1 MGYRD
6 LSSDVFSSGLLR
18 NCRYNDYIIFIS
30 NRAVG
35 NRDSGE
41 RTLRS
46 VLRWDQRAQRRKSGA
61 IVFRP
66 GCVTIGVVVWSGWLR
81 QHRSILKFGLP
92 QLTRSRAKEDR
103 CSRAKN
109 WFNPCSRGAATRS
122 EEHTSELQSL
132 MRISYAVFCLKKK
145 NSNSKYYQH

>member
-1 MGYRD
+1 M
-6 LSSDVFSSGLLR
+6 V
-18 NCRYNDYIIFIS
+18 
-30 NRAVG
+30 

-41 RTLRS
+41 RTLTS
-46 VLRWDQRAQRRKSGA
+46 VLRWDKLAQRRKSGS

-109 WFNPCSRGAATRS
+109 WFNPCSRGAAP
-122 EEHTSELQSL
+122 ELEGGNQKLNIGRTPPTPATPPACS
-132 MRISYAVFCLKKK
+132 MRYFRKEKR
-145 NSNSKYYQH
+145 